1 MTDDRTPATGQS
13 GYGAGTARADARRN
27 RARLLAAAEALFAA
41 EGSGV
46 PIDEI
51 ARRAGVGVGTVY
63 RHFPTKE
70 ILFAAVVRERLER
83 LAAEARVLLAADD
96 PGKALFAFFRSLV
109 EAGATKKDLSD
120 ALAAAGVDVAS
131 QTAGLASELRDALA
145 ELLTRAQRAG
155 AVRADIGAADLYA
168 LLAGV
173 LLAMDHRRGDHGLR
187 DRMVAVVMDGLRRT
201 PS

>member
-1 MTDDRTPATGQS
+1 MIADHARTGGTNS
-13 GYGAGTARADARRN
+13 GRAGVTRADARRN

-46 PIDEI
+46 SIDEI
-51 ARRAGVGVGTVY
+51 ARRAGVGIGTVY

-83 LAAEARVLLAADD
+83 LAADARHLLAADD
-96 PGKALFAFFRSLV
+96 PGQAFFAFFRSLV
-109 EAGATKKDLSD
+109 EAGATKKDLAD
-120 ALAAAGVDVAS
+120 ALSGAGVDIAS
-131 QTAGLASELRDALA
+131 QTADLATELREALA

-155 AVRADIGAADLYA
+155 AVRHDIDAADLDA

-173 LLAMDHRRGDHGLR
+173 LLALDHRRGDTALR
-187 DRMVAVVMDGLRRT
+187 ERMIAVVIDGLQRG
-201 PS
+201 SS

>member
-1 MTDDRTPATGQS
+1 MTDDDAATAGES
-13 GYGAGTARADARRN
+13 GERDGATRADARRN
-27 RARLLAAAEALFAA
+27 RARLLTAAEELFAA
-41 EGSGV
+41 KGSGV

-70 ILFAAVVRERLER
+70 LLFAAVVRERLER
-83 LAAEARVLLAADD
+83 LAAEARLLLAADD
-96 PGKALFAFFRSLV
+96 PGAAFFAFFRSLV

-120 ALAAAGVDVAS
+120 ALAGAGVDVVAH
-131 QTAGLASELRDALA
+131 TAGLAAELRDALA

-173 LLAMDHRRGDHGLR
+173 LLSLDRQRGDAALR
-187 DRMVAVVMDGLRRT
+187 ERMIAVIGDGLRRNA
-201 PS
+201 P